1 MPHCE
6 AGEAYPVG
14 RQAEYLPDETN
25 RKEIYYDYLYLK
37 EFEGSIKN
45 QRNTAWIILYSITIT
60 IIH

>member
-45 QRNTAWIILYSITIT
+45 QRNTA
-60 IIH
+60 